1 MTLEVKRTRDDCA
14 ALRQENKDLTDR
26 LIEVHGEI
34 AELEQYSWHN
44 NVVIKGLPL
53 TVKDKAAEMA
63 GEIAQAI
70 HVPLDQTN

>member
-1 MTLEVKRTRDDCA
+1 MTLEVKKTRDDYA

-26 LIEVHGEI
+26 LIEAEGEI

-63 GEIAQAI
+63 GKTAQAI

>member
-1 MTLEVKRTRDDCA
+1 MTLEVKKTRDDYA

-26 LIEVHGEI
+26 LIEAEGEI

-44 NVVIKGLPL
+44 NVEIKGLPL

-63 GEIAQAI
+63 GKTAQAI